1 MGELGIGTDL
11 DCRPA
16 VNVIQKLIFV
26 KPSLQVT
33 FGVYDIFE
41 PTPDGKAK
49 KSDKS
54 LTTPTVKHGTG
65 VRHHFSVRRS
75 VEFQTL
81 EQAHLALATRRGFFK
96 SDRRR
101 SDGGHLP

>member
-1 MGELGIGTDL
+1 MDELGIGTDL

-41 PTPDGKAK
+41 PTSDGKAK

-54 LTTPTVKHGTG
+54 LTTLTVTNKGPG
-65 VRHHFSVRRS
+65 SAIISQCVVRSS
-75 VEFQTL
+75 
-81 EQAHLALATRRGFFK
+81 
-96 SDRRR
+96 SRRR
-101 SDGGHLP
+101 SPPVAVGHSAVGLHLK